1 MAENDTILSTDND
14 NSEIIQ
20 NDVIE
25 ENIDTKETEV

>member
-1 MAENDTILSTDND
+1 MAENDTMLSTDND

-25 ENIDTKETEV
+25 ENRKNFYR